1 MEPISLLAAGTV
13 ILSALLLPAGSI
25 HRVPEGHVAVYYR
38 GGALLN
44 RMKGPGFHALVPG
57 IEQVYYVQTTVQ
69 TDKVTKIPCGTS
81 GGTMITFD
89 RIEVVN
95 QLREDAVMQTIKNY
109 TVEYDKTWI
118 YDKIHHEVNQICSR
132 STLEEMYITKF
143 NSLDESLRDALQR
156 DIDQYA
162 PGITI
167 IAIRVTKP
175 TIPMAIRANYEA
187 IESERT
193 KLAVAAET
201 QRLVEK
207 QAETE
212 RKRELIEAEKKKAV
226 QAVALEQAL
235 KQKENDQILE
245 QINSKM
251 VVARARAEAD
261 AELYRTTKEA
271 EANRLRL
278 TPELLQLEAVRALAN
293 NTKIFWGE
301 RLPSLYADGIA
312 GLLHPK

>member
-44 RMKGPGFHALVPG
+44 RIKGPGFHALVPG
-57 IEQVYYVQTTVQ
+57 IEKVYYVQTTVQ